1 MPGLNR
7 WECLPTLQQSTEEG
21 EKGKLKHFQMK
32 LLEKVRTR
40 DRNRVHY
47 FKNPGYQRLKVT
59 NILLIDLLIK
69 TAQQGSVTISTPTLL
84 VSYPGLF

>member
-7 WECLPTLQQSTEEG
+7 WECLPTLQEEG

-32 LLEKVRTR
+32 LLEKVRKR

-69 TAQQGSVTISTPTLL
+69 TTQQGSVTISAPTLL